1 MTIQLPVLLTV
12 RGTLAH
18 GIDQVRQTHNETAGS
33 EAGIANARSLGDL
46 SHKVYAPLTHDSLST
61 AKEDELLFMD
71 TWVEAG
77 GIMKF
82 FSDERVQQTSTLL
95 FSDRVP
101 TVWMAAE
108 QSFHYGQP
116 APTGHDE
123 EYVGLVRGP
132 VGDPAKAI
140 ATFARGVQA
149 GMTAARRRGLMSHSV
164 WVQMAGP
171 GDDTPPEVL
180 GFERWFSR
188 EGMEEHYA
196 DSEAMAPLRDVFAGR
211 PDASMWRR
219 APGQWNEW

>member
-12 RGTLAH
+12 RGSLAH
-18 GIDQVRQTHNETAGS
+18 PIDQVRQAHNETAGS

-61 AKEDELLFMD
+61 ATDGELLFMD
-71 TWVEAG
+71 TWVAAE

-82 FSDERVQQTSTLL
+82 FSNERVQQASQLMFT
-95 FSDRVP
+95 DRVP

-108 QSFHYGQP
+108 HSFHYGQP
-116 APTGHDE
+116 APMGRDE

-140 ATFARGVQA
+140 ATFAKGVQA
-149 GMTAARRRGLMSHSV
+149 GISAARRRGCLSHSV
-164 WVQMAGP
+164 WVKLPGP
-171 GDDTPPEVL
+171 GDEGPVEVL

-196 DSEAMAPLRDVFAGR
+196 DAEAMAPLRDVFSGR
-211 PDASMWRR
+211 PDASMWQRG
-219 APGQWNEW
+219 PGHWNEW